1 MSDNSALQDPFR
13 EIRPYRDSEVSEVL
27 NGLLYN
33 DEFIRAIARYQFPRL
48 AGVCGFLV
56 RPLVRMGLARA
67 VGDVET
73 IRDFQQLVA
82 KYMSK
87 MIARTTTR
95 LSCSGL
101 EQLDPD
107 EAYLF
112 VSNHRDIA
120 MDPAFVNWMLY
131 KADMNTVRI
140 AIGDNLLRKPYVSDL
155 MRLNKSFIVNR
166 SAKGREMMTAL
177 NQLSAYIDHSIAEGE
192 SIWIAQREG
201 RAKDGND
208 RTDPAILKMFY
219 MAQRK
224 KRSFSEAIERL
235 NIVPVSI
242 AYEFDPCDRAKAKE
256 LYARAS
262 AGSYEKA
269 QYEDINSIVA
279 GITGQKGHVHVAF
292 GAPIRGQFES
302 PEELSA
308 FIDREIIG
316 HYHLHPSNLIAAG
329 EGDEVTAEQRAAF
342 EARMEGL
349 SDGEREIMRQM
360 YANPVINKRRLEAE
374 AV

>member
-1 MSDNSALQDPFR
+1 MSDMSTQQDPFR
-13 EIRPYRDSEVSEVL
+13 DIRPYRDTEVGEVL
-27 NGLLYN
+27 NRLLYN
-33 DEFIRAIARYQFPRL
+33 EEFIRVITRYQFPRVANWL
-48 AGVCGFLV
+48 GWALK
-56 RPLVRMGLARA
+56 PLVRLALARE

-73 IRDFQQLVA
+73 VRGFQELVA
-82 KYMSK
+82 KYMNK

-101 EQLDPD
+101 ERLESD

-112 VSNHRDIA
+112 ISNHRDIA

-131 KADMNTVRI
+131 KAGMNTVRI

-224 KRSFSEAIERL
+224 QRSFSEAIRRL
-235 NIVPVSI
+235 NLVPVAIS
-242 AYEFDPCDRAKAKE
+242 YEFDPCDSAKARE
-256 LYARAS
+256 LHARAS
-262 AGSYEKA
+262 AGGYEKA
-269 QYEDINSIVA
+269 QYEDIDSIVA

-292 GAPIRGQFES
+292 GTPVEGEFES
-302 PEELSA
+302 PEALAEHIDHEILSQ
-308 FIDREIIG
+308 
-316 HYHLHPSNLIAAG
+316 YYLHPSNRIAAG
-329 EGDEVTAEQRAAF
+329 ETEGITDEQRAAF
-342 EARMEGL
+342 DARLEGL
-349 SDGEREIMRQM
+349 EPGAQEILRRM
-360 YANPVINKRRLEAE
+360 YANPVLNQRKLEAQ
-374 AV
+374 

>member
-13 EIRPYRDSEVSEVL
+13 EIRPYRDTEVAEVL
-27 NGLLYN
+27 NRLLYN
-33 DEFIRAIARYQFPRL
+33 DEFIRAVTRYQFPRL
-48 AGVCGFLV
+48 ADWCGFLV
-56 RPLVRMGLARA
+56 RPLVRMGLARE
-67 VGDVET
+67 VGDIET
-73 IRDFQQLVA
+73 VRGFQQLVA
-82 KYMSK
+82 KYMAK
-87 MIARTTTR
+87 MIARTTSR

-101 EQLDPD
+101 EQLDPQ

-120 MDPAFVNWMLY
+120 MDPAFVNWVLY
-131 KADMNTVRI
+131 KAGMNTVRI

-166 SAKGREMMTAL
+166 SARGREMMTAL

-224 KRSFSEAIERL
+224 QRSFSEAVERL

-262 AGSYEKA
+262 AGGYEKG
-269 QYEDINSIVA
+269 QFEDIDSIVA

-292 GAPIRGQFES
+292 GEPVRGQFES
-302 PEELSA
+302 PEALA
-308 FIDREIIG
+308 ALIDREIVG

-329 EGDEVTAEQRAAF
+329 EMSGMTPEQKAAF
-342 EARMEGL
+342 DARLDGL
-349 SDGEREIMRQM
+349 EPGEQEILRQM
-360 YANPVINKRRLEAE
+360 YANPVINKRNLEA
-374 AV
+374 A

>member
-1 MSDNSALQDPFR
+1 MSENSALQDPFR
-13 EIRPYRDSEVSEVL
+13 EIRPYRDTEVAGVL

-33 DEFIRAIARYQFPRL
+33 DEFVRAISRYQFPRL
-48 AGVCGFLV
+48 AGCCGFLV

-73 IRDFQQLVA
+73 VRDFQQLVA
-82 KYMSK
+82 RYMSK
-87 MIARTTTR
+87 MIARSTTK

-101 EQLDPD
+101 EQLDPE

-131 KADMNTVRI
+131 KAGMNTVRI

-224 KRSFSEAIERL
+224 QRSFSEAIERL

-242 AYEFDPCDRAKAKE
+242 AYEFDPCDRAKARE
-256 LYARAS
+256 LYARAHS
-262 AGSYEKA
+262 GSYEKA
-269 QYEDINSIVA
+269 EFEDINSIVT

-292 GAPIRGQFES
+292 GEPVRGQFET
-302 PEELSA
+302 PEALA
-308 FIDREIIG
+308 AVIDREIVG

-329 EGDEVTAEQRAAF
+329 EGDQATAEQRAAF
-342 EARMEGL
+342 EARSEGL
-349 SDGEREIMRQM
+349 NDGEREILRQM
-360 YANPVINKRRLEAE
+360 YANPVLNQRKLA
-374 AV
+374 AA